1 MYSHV
6 LDKTAT
12 DPASTTR
19 LNNKW
24 LVVGLLWFCGFFNYA
39 DRQAITAVFPLLT
52 EEFQLTKT
60 QLGWLGTSFM
70 IIYSLASPVGGWVV
84 DRFSRRW
91 LVFIGLSFWSLI
103 CALTGT
109 AKSYLQLL
117 FFRVAE
123 GLGESFYFPASMS
136 LLADYHDKRT
146 RSRAMSIHQTSVYLG
161 TIGGGA
167 LVGLLAER
175 FGWRSPFLLFGLIG
189 MMYALLLVTILK
201 EPPRGKPAAV
211 EVFDAGDFATPE
223 IETSHRRSLLSE
235 LLAVVRHPSA
245 VMLIAA
251 FTCANF
257 VAMALVTW
265 LPMFVYT
272 KFQFGVAKSA
282 TIGTV
287 FMQSGSLV
295 GALTGGYLAD
305 RLVTRFAGGRM
316 FIQTI
321 ALTLGA
327 PCVFL
332 LGYLDAV
339 EGAMAAMVGVGL
351 CKGLYDANIF
361 ASLYDVVPAAQR
373 GLAAGMMNTIGW
385 VGGLLAPLT
394 IGIVSETHGLS
405 LTLAT
410 TAAVYL
416 VAAFLVL
423 TAAMMATRWKG

>member
-1 MYSHV
+1 M

-12 DPASTTR
+12 DSASRGR

-52 EEFQLTKT
+52 EEFHLTKT

-84 DRFSRRW
+84 DRYSRRW
-91 LVFIGLSFWSLI
+91 LVFVGLSFWSLI

-109 AKSYLQLL
+109 ARSYLQLL
-117 FFRVAE
+117 FYRVAE

-189 MMYALLLVTILK
+189 LLYALLLVTILK
-201 EPPRGKPAAV
+201 EPPRGKPAPLV
-211 EVFDAGDFATPE
+211 ELDDFPTPE
-223 IETSHRRSLLSE
+223 IATSQRSSLSSE

-245 VMLIAA
+245 ALLIAA

-295 GALTGGYLAD
+295 GALTGGFLAD
-305 RLVTRFAGGRM
+305 RLVSRFAGGRM
-316 FIQTI
+316 IVQTI

-332 LGYLDAV
+332 LGTLDAV
-339 EGAMAAMVGVGL
+339 EGVMAAMVGVGL

-385 VGGLLAPLT
+385 VGGLLAPLV
-394 IGIVSETHGLS
+394 IGIASETRGLS

-416 VAAFLVL
+416 AAAFLVFL
-423 TAAMMATRWKG
+423 AATLAARWKG